1 MPSESSHLNDQSDSQ
16 SVDGTNAQPSACA
29 GYQAS
34 GLYRSGHFQ
43 TVFPTLLRRV
53 TGVSWQRERITTADQ
68 DFIDLDW
75 LSGGHSRL
83 VLLCHGLEGD
93 SDTHYMKGMARAVS
107 AAGWDVVGY
116 HFRGC
121 SGEPNLLAR
130 AYHSGATDDL
140 AKVIDHV
147 LSGGQYQQLALVG
160 FSLGGN
166 LVLKYLGE
174 PNNNRPPQLCGGVA
188 ISPPCDLSGCCD
200 RLDEAQNWIYQQ
212 RFLLSL
218 QGKMNAKGEIVRRA
232 LGVDQLP
239 KCRSV
244 REFDHRFTAP
254 LHGFDGATDYYQQSS
269 SKQFLGEITHPA
281 LLISAWDDPFLSP
294 SCFPEKGQVS
304 DQLQL
309 KYSQHGGHV
318 SFMQRDSSGDYW
330 AEQRCVEFLAAF

>member
-1 MPSESSHLNDQSDSQ
+1 MPSESNHLNHQLDSRPNGQPSQ
-16 SVDGTNAQPSACA
+16 SIPYRAT
-29 GYQAS
+29 
-34 GLYRSGHFQ
+34 GLHRSGHFQ
-43 TVFPTLLRRV
+43 TVIPTLLRRV
-53 TGVSWQRERITTADQ
+53 KGVSWQRQRITTADD

-75 LSGGHSRL
+75 LTGDHARL
-83 VLLCHGLEGD
+83 VLLCHGLEGS
-93 SDTHYMKGMARAVS
+93 SDTHYMKGMARAC
-107 AAGWDVVGY
+107 ATAGWDVVAY

-121 SGEPNLLAR
+121 SGEPNRLAR

-140 AKVIDHV
+140 AEVIEQV
-147 LSGGQYQQLALVG
+147 LGGGQYQQLALVG

-174 PNNNRPPQLCGGVA
+174 PNDNRPAELSGGVA

-218 QGKMNAKGEIVRRA
+218 RGKMTAKGELVRQA

-239 KCRSV
+239 RCHSV

-254 LHGFDGATDYYQQSS
+254 LHGFAGAEDYYQRSS
-269 SKQFLGEITHPA
+269 SKQFLGDISHPA
-281 LLISAWDDPFLSP
+281 LLISAWDDPFLSA
-294 SCFPEKGQVS
+294 SCFPGQDEVS

-309 KYSQHGGHV
+309 QYSQHGGHV
-318 SFMQRDSSGDYW
+318 SFMQRGPSADYW
-330 AEQRCVEFLAAF
+330 AERRCVEFLQNL